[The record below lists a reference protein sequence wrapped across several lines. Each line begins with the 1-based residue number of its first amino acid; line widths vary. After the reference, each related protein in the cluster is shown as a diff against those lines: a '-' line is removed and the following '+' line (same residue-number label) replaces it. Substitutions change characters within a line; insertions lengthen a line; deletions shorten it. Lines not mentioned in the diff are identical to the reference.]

1 MQHFSLKNLN
11 FTIQIFPASH
21 MTATAVIAIITTPT
35 MIFIFPPYATM

>member
-21 MTATAVIAIITTPT
+21 KTATAVTAIITAPT
-35 MIFIFPPYATM
+35 MIFIFAPYATM